1 MIDVL
6 LVQPPVS
13 FLSNKIRNDI
23 IPNCPHLGLLYLA
36 AGIERLGLKV
46 KIIDAIDGSFTD
58 KEIIDFIVRQ
68 KLKVIGISAST
79 MNIRGAVQLAEKIK
93 QNDLDMVVCLGG
105 AHMTADTTIVNRFDC
120 FDFGI
125 TGQADLTFPEIVRKI
140 VYDKEIS
147 KGAISSVLPDNLDNL
162 PFPANHLVDWDYYIR
177 KRGLRTNTILASRGC
192 PFNCIFCSIPSILR
206 KHCVRSPELIL
217 EEMIKTY
224 ELNKIN
230 TFVFADDIFTL
241 NRNHIIELCNVLRNS
256 KIKFRWGAQTR
267 PDLVDNNLLKE
278 MKRAGCYKLLLGI
291 ESGNEEIRIK
301 IIHKRI
307 TDAEIDRANE
317 LCWQNNIE
325 PDWYLMLG
333 FPSET
338 KRKLYDTVNL
348 PLKVRYQPNIIGVH
362 ITLPLP
368 GSILFQEAMDTGAI
382 DKNVIDNFIRGK
394 LGEGF
399 KDSWPYYIPK
409 GLSIDDLKEAR
420 NIAYKKF
427 YFRPSYILRRFKKD
441 IYSLEELKN
450 DLKQGWSL
458 LRYGRST
465 DDK

>member
-13 FLSNKIRNDI
+13 FLSNNIRNDI
-23 IPNCPHLGLLYLA
+23 IPNCPHQGLLYLA
-36 AGIERLGLKV
+36 AGIERIGLKV
-46 KIIDAIDGSFTD
+46 EIIDAIDGSLTD

-68 KLKVIGISAST
+68 KPKVIGISAST

-93 QNDLDMVVCLGG
+93 QNDLDAAVCLGG
-105 AHMTADTTIVNRFDC
+105 AHMTADTTIINRFDC

-125 TGQADLTFPEIVRKI
+125 TGQADLTFPEIARKI
-140 VYDKEIS
+140 VYNKEIP
-147 KGAISSVLPDNLDNL
+147 KGTISSILPDDLDSL
-162 PFPANHLVDWDYYIR
+162 PFPANHLIDWDYYIR

-192 PFNCIFCSIPSILR
+192 PFNCIFCCIPNILR

-217 EEMIKTY
+217 EEMVKTY

-230 TFVFADDIFTL
+230 TFGFADDIFTL
-241 NRNHIIELCNVLRNS
+241 NRDHVIELCNMLRKS
-256 KIKFRWGAQTR
+256 KIKFRWGAQTK
-267 PDLVDNNLLKE
+267 PNLVDNNLLKE
-278 MKRAGCYKLLLGI
+278 MRKAGCYKLFLGI

-307 TDAEIDRANE
+307 TDAEIERANA
-317 LCWQNNIE
+317 LCWQNKID

-333 FPSET
+333 FPNET
-338 KRKLYDTVNL
+338 KRELYDTVNL
-348 PLKVRYQPNIIGVH
+348 PLKVRYRPNIIGVH

-368 GSILFQEAMDTGAI
+368 GSILFKEAMDTDAI

-399 KDSWPYYIPK
+399 KESWPYYIPQ

-427 YFRPSYILRRFKKD
+427 YFRPSYILRRLKKD

-450 DLKQGWSL
+450 DLKQGWAL